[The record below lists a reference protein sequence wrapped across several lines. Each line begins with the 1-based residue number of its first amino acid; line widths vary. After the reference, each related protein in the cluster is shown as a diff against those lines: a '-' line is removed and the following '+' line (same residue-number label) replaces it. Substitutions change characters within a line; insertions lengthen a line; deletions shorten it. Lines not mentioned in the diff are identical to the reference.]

1 VYLKTNINRHLKGMA
16 MKKRLSRKQMF
27 FNKINL
33 TKDDEI
39 YIGLDVHKKTYNVAI
54 WLNDAPA
61 IDFITPANS
70 ETLLKMLDKVRIA
83 IKRIVYEA
91 GPTGYALARSLQ
103 KASLPVWVIAP
114 SKTPRQSA
122 RDSKTDRLDCKT
134 LAKYAAK
141 GLLRP
146 IAIPTNQQ
154 EADRQLVRTREQ
166 IVSKQTRVKLQI
178 KSFLLQHGINQPPSL
193 KSWSKNAVKD
203 LKALK
208 LSKQLRFCL
217 DILLQQL
224 LFLQEQLHKITGQLQ
239 ETFGRERHAHKVK
252 VLLTHPGIG
261 PVIARQFTAE
271 VFKPDRFEHKT
282 ELAKYVGLSPMI
294 IQSGQSL
301 RDGPVTKTG
310 RAELRSNLIEATWIW
325 IRSDTSA
332 YKSFLRILHNTGQ
345 KNKAI
350 TAMARRLAIH
360 LWRMI
365 CENKPYMDGA

>member
-1 VYLKTNINRHLKGMA
+1 MLA
-16 MKKRLSRKQMF
+16 
-27 FNKINL
+27 
-33 TKDDEI
+33 DEQ
-39 YIGLDVHKKTYNVAI
+39 K
-54 WLNDAPA
+54 
-61 IDFITPANS
+61 
-70 ETLLKMLDKVRIA
+70 LLKLLDKIRIA
-83 IKRIVYEA
+83 VKGIVYEA
-91 GPTGYALARSLQ
+91 GPTGYTLARSLQ
-103 KASLPVWVIAP
+103 KASLPVSVVAP

-122 RDSKTDRLDCKT
+122 RDSKTDRLDCKI

-154 EADRQLVRTREQ
+154 EADRQLIRTREQ
-166 IVSKQTRVKLQI
+166 LVSKQSRAKLQI
-178 KSFLLQHGINQPPSL
+178 KSFLLQHGIKQPPAL
-193 KSWSKNAVKD
+193 KSWSTNAIKE
-203 LKALK
+203 LEALK

-217 DILLQQL
+217 DMLLKQL
-224 LFLQEQLHKITGQLQ
+224 QFLQEQLQKMNSQLQ
-239 ETFGRERHAHKVK
+239 ETFTKERHARKVK

-271 VFKPDRFEHKT
+271 VFSPKRFRHKT
-282 ELAKYVGLSPMI
+282 ELAKYVGLSPTI

-310 RAELRSNLIEATWIW
+310 RPELRSNLIEAAWIW
-325 IRSDTSA
+325 IRTDRCA
-332 YKSFLRILHNTGQ
+332 YKTFFRILHNTGE

-365 CENKPYMDGA
+365 CDNKPYIQGA

>member
-1 VYLKTNINRHLKGMA
+1 MA
-16 MKKRLSRKQMF
+16 MKKRLSKKQMF

-33 TKDDEI
+33 TKDDEV
-39 YIGLDVHKKTYNVAI
+39 YVGLDVHKKSYSVAI
-54 WLNDAPA
+54 WLNDALA
-61 IDFITPANS
+61 IDFVMPA
-70 ETLLKMLDKVRIA
+70 EEQKLLKLLDKIRIA
-83 IKRIVYEA
+83 LKRVVYEA

-103 KASLPVWVIAP
+103 RASLPVWVVAP

-122 RDSKTDRLDCKT
+122 RGSKTDSLDCKT

-146 IAIPTNQQ
+146 IAIPTKQQ
-154 EADRQLVRTREQ
+154 EADRQLIRTREQ
-166 IVSKQTRVKLQI
+166 LVSKQRRVKLQI
-178 KSFLLQHGINQPPSL
+178 KSFLLQHGIKQPSAVR
-193 KSWSKNAVKD
+193 SWSINAVRE

-217 DILLQQL
+217 SILLQELQ
-224 LFLQEQLHKITGQLQ
+224 FLQEVLQKIAGQLQ
-239 ETFGRERHAHKVK
+239 ETFTKQRHAHKVK

-271 VFKPDRFEHKT
+271 IFKPNRFQHKT

-294 IQSGQSL
+294 IQSGQSH

-310 RAELRSNLIEATWIW
+310 RAELRSNLIEAAWIW
-325 IRSDTSA
+325 IRTDASA
-332 YKSFLRILHNTGQ
+332 YKTFLRLLHNTGE

-365 CENKPYMDGA
+365 CENKPYRHGA